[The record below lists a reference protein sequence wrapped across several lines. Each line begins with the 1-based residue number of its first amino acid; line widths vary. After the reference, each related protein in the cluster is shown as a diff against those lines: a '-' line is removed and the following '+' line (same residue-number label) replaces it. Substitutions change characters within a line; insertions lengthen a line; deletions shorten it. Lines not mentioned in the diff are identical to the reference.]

1 MKKGYAMLTA
11 REVQAFLRQF
21 EPLKEVSVDDQS
33 TLIFAPWLVKIS
45 GSVMIY
51 GEPHYFESDLDL
63 REFGG
68 QDDLMKLV
76 EQLLKTFAAAAQH
89 VNLSAN

>member
-1 MKKGYAMLTA
+1 MLTA
-11 REVQAFLRQF
+11 PEVQAFLRQF
-21 EPLKEVSVDDQS
+21 DPLKEVSVADQS
-33 TLIFAPWLVKIS
+33 ALIFTPWLVKLS
-45 GSVMIY
+45 GTVMIY

-68 QDDLMKLV
+68 GEDLMKLV

>member
-1 MKKGYAMLTA
+1 MLTA
-11 REVQAFLRQF
+11 PEVQAFLRQF

-33 TLIFAPWLVKIS
+33 SILFAPWLVKIS

-51 GEPHYFESDLDL
+51 GSPHYFESDLDL

-68 QDDLMKLV
+68 ADDLMKLV

-89 VNLSAN
+89 VNLTAN

>member
-1 MKKGYAMLTA
+1 MLTA
-11 REVQAFLRQF
+11 PEVQAFLRQF

-33 TLIFAPWLVKIS
+33 SLIYAPWLVKLS
-45 GSVMIY
+45 GSVQIY

-68 QDDLMKLV
+68 GDDLMKLV

-89 VNLSAN
+89 VNLSAS